1 MTILMD
7 DPTTYL
13 ERDNSVLCIMYAET
27 LARAQDVCRMY
38 GVSVQVQP
46 MAGMAATGIR
56 VVTSYADALL
66 AIANF
71 PALTPW
77 CVVAGNHDFTAINA
91 LTIRFGK
98 PQVAAV
104 ALGVVTDGIAWRPD
118 KYPVIGM

>member
-13 ERDNSVLCIMYAET
+13 KRDDAVLCIMYAET
-27 LARAQDVCRMY
+27 LSRAQDVCRMY
-38 GVSVQVQP
+38 GVAIQVQP
-46 MAGMAATGIR
+46 VGLAQTGVR

-66 AIANF
+66 AIANY
-71 PALTPW
+71 PAITPW

-91 LTIRFGK
+91 LTIWFGK
-98 PQVAAV
+98 PKPAAE

-118 KYPVIGM
+118 RMPVNG

>member
-1 MTILMD
+1 MTVLMD

-13 ERDNSVLCIMYAET
+13 KRDDNVLCVMYAET

-38 GVSVQVQP
+38 GVSIQVQP
-46 MAGMAATGIR
+46 VGPATTGVR

-66 AIANF
+66 AVANY
-71 PALTPW
+71 PANTPW
-77 CVVAGNHDFTAINA
+77 CVVAGNHDFSAINA
-91 LTIRFGK
+91 LTIKFGK